1 MTEILHFPSSLR
13 EMARKAMLETSGK
26 PNNIS
31 ESGMV
36 ETLPWAFMK
45 QIPGQEPPPGQVSNF
60 TDPPN
65 LVITVAV
72 VLSIS
77 SFLVSVAEGF
87 RIESKVSSARSF
99 TWDDYTSFLATVDA
113 QKSTFSVNRAADLE
127 LG

>member
-1 MTEILHFPSSLR
+1 
-13 EMARKAMLETSGK
+13 MARKAMPEPSGK

-36 ETLPWAFMK
+36 EALPWAFI
-45 QIPGQEPPPGQVSNF
+45 QEIPGQEPPPGQVSNF

-77 SFLVSVAEGF
+77 SFFVSVAEGF
-87 RIESKVSSARSF
+87 RIDAKVSSARSF
-99 TWDDYTSFLATVDA
+99 TWDDYASFLATVDA
-113 QKSTFSVNRAADLE
+113 HNSTSSVNHAADLE